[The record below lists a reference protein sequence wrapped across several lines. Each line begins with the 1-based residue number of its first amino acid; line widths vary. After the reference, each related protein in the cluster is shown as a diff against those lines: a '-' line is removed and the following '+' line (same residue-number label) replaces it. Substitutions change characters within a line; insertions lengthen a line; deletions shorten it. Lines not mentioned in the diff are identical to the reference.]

1 MRPTSMWRKK
11 KAEVLKA
18 NRRLKTGEHIMD
30 GTCSLEFDDSS
41 EPNINDESEC
51 MDFNDKE
58 GNER

>member
-30 GTCSLEFDDSS
+30 GTCSLEFDDSRS
-41 EPNINDESEC
+41 DEGSNDETMWDHS
-51 MDFNDKE
+51 
-58 GNER
+58 